1 MSILETMAKAVYTVG
16 RFQPPTIGHRML
28 IDRVLSESKR
38 IGGDAYVFVS
48 SAKGTGKEAL
58 RNPLDVK
65 QKIELL
71 KNLFPEGTGV
81 TFVDTSECNPSCGGP
96 GRALGWLIKEKKLDP
111 KNISIVLGAERLAEK
126 NSKEYFGTGAS
137 IWGSGENVVEPGS
150 FLRVGHQR
158 VRLMKEPAD
167 KEEHMSGT
175 KARGYVTEDRKQ
187 IANFYTALGYKYES
201 GKVDV
206 VESVFDAILAVKSGK
221 KVGGEGE
228 KNEEPIPEDDN
239 VISTGPDGELPSG
252 GRVTR
257 RNRASSRALYRR
269 GSRSRTGS

>member
-1 MSILETMAKAVYTVG
+1 MAKAVYTVG

-28 IDRVLSESKR
+28 IDRVLSEAKR

-48 SAKGTGKEAL
+48 SVKGTSGKEAI

-71 KNLFPEGTGV
+71 KNLFPESTGV
-81 TFVDTSECNPSCGGP
+81 IFVDTSECNPSCGGP
-96 GRALGWLIKEKKLDP
+96 GRALGWLIKEKNIDP
-111 KNISIVLGAERLAEK
+111 KNISIVLGAERLADK
-126 NSKEYFGTGAS
+126 NSKEYFGTGAN
-137 IWGSGENVVEPGS
+137 IWKIDGNVVEPGS

-158 VRLMKEPAD
+158 VRLMDKPAD
-167 KEEHMSGT
+167 NEEHMSGT

-187 IANFYTALGYKYES
+187 IADFYTALGYKYES
-201 GKVDV
+201 SKVDV
-206 VESVFDAILAVKSGK
+206 VEAVFNAILASKPKQSGGDE
-221 KVGGEGE
+221 V
-228 KNEEPIPEDDN
+228 DDQQ
-239 VISTGPDGELPSG
+239 ITTGPDGEPDSIG

-269 GSRSRTGS
+269 GSRSRNGSSKTSRS